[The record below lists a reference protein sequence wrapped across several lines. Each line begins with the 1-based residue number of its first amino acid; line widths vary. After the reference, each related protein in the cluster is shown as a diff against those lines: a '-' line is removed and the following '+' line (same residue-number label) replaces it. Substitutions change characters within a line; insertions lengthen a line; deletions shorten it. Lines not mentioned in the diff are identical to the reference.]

1 MEAIVGIYYMKK
13 EKSSLKKHNAKQT
26 AYYEEASY
34 QNLKPEATPYVLR
47 QIDELIKFGDIRPK
61 SKVLEIGCGVGRYTL
76 NLASRGVYVE
86 GLDLSEYNLKK
97 LKEFNENRFN
107 LRLHCFDILSRPDKL
122 KEKYDAAI
130 GFFVLHH
137 LFDLGGC
144 FKSIYE
150 MIKPGGMVTF
160 MEPNPYNIL
169 FYIGITFTN
178 QGSWS
183 VDKGIVNMRRK
194 KIMKLMGT
202 AGFSQCSAKKFGLF
216 PPFLVNHKSG
226 RIIEKILEKSFVFK
240 PFFAFQLFK
249 GQKNNKTAQRII

>member
-13 EKSSLKKHNAKQT
+13 EKNSLKKHNAKQT

-47 QIDELIKFGDIRPK
+47 QIDELIKFGEIRQK
-61 SKVLEIGCGVGRYTL
+61 SKVLEVGCGVGRYTL
-76 NLASRGVYVE
+76 NLPSRGIFVE
-86 GLDLSEYNLKK
+86 GLDLSEDNLQK
-97 LKEFNENRFN
+97 LKEFNGGRFD
-107 LRLHCFDILSRPDKL
+107 LRLHCYDILSRPDKL

-137 LFDLGGC
+137 LFDLGDC
-144 FKSIYE
+144 FKSVYE
-150 MIKPGGMVTF
+150 MVKPGGIVTF

-169 FYIGITFTN
+169 FYIGIAFTK

-194 KIMKLMGT
+194 KIMKLMAN

-216 PPFLVNHKSG
+216 PPFLVNHNSG
-226 RIIEKILEKSFVFK
+226 RIIEKFLEKSFVFR
-240 PFFAFQLFK
+240 PFLAFQLFK
-249 GQKNNKTAQRII
+249 GQKSNKTV